1 MLMADIDMFLYT
13 AVKGK
18 MFICFPQGQIQVKLL
33 LRMTAVIDYVVTSII
48 DEHRLIW
55 KQILF
60 VYIKNE

>member
-48 DEHRLIW
+48 DEHRLI
-55 KQILF
+55 
-60 VYIKNE
+60 